1 LGAAGTPVW
10 QAPAAS
16 QIDPTSTHDGVS
28 AMKTRRVIGSL
39 LLAFL
44 LLGAILRAK
53 GPISLGSTLYRR
65 FLPLIARSYA
75 KPESCLPRYGQPEFL
90 LVVNKAFEP
99 HMTTGDF
106 NGDGWDDIMLLHMDF
121 PGHRAFPMDVLLN
134 DGRGSL
140 RLGTQEVFLGPVP
153 EVNAPAAR
161 MEVADFN
168 GDGVDD
174 FFVADG
180 GLDAPPF
187 PGGQNKLVL
196 SAPGGKLVD
205 ATSQLPQQPTFTHN
219 AAAADVDGDGDVDLF
234 LANTWTS
241 NDPKIGPQILLNDGQ
256 GRFTIAQGRLPPYI
270 TDLQQTFWSCG
281 KFTDVNGDRSPD
293 LILGDTGDYE
303 NEATVL
309 LNNGAGFFSPLS
321 SAMPTKPWSKTDHL
335 YDIQPAYIDGD
346 AKIDL
351 FLAYT
356 RYDYRGQY
364 IQVCINRGD
373 GTFRDETA
381 QRLPQA
387 DNYRPWIFDLLLRD
401 MDLDGDQDLIARYWT
416 DWDPDPLL
424 YLNDGAGHYQ
434 QYPLELDMW
443 LYHTFLD
450 VDNDQRLDLA
460 FSTYA
465 QTPPEEIY
473 LIRNLGCP

>member
-1 LGAAGTPVW
+1 MRTRLCRPLALAAALALTVGAGSG
-10 QAPAAS
+10 AS
-16 QIDPTSTHDGVS
+16 RPGS
-28 AMKTRRVIGSL
+28 AVHRQ
-39 LLAFL
+39 
-44 LLGAILRAK
+44 
-53 GPISLGSTLYRR
+53 
-65 FLPLIARSYA
+65 FLPLVDRSWSR
-75 KPESCLPRYGQPEFL
+75 PQSCLPRFGAPE
-90 LVVNKAFEP
+90 LVCTVDKAFEP

-121 PGHRAFPMDVLLN
+121 PGHQAFAMDVLLN
-134 DGRGSL
+134 DGPGSL
-140 RLGTQEVFLGPVP
+140 RLATQDAFLGHVP
-153 EVNAPAAR
+153 QVNAPAAR

-174 FFVADG
+174 FFVPDG

-205 ATSQLPQQPTFTHN
+205 ATGQLPQQPTFTHN

-234 LANTWTS
+234 LANNWTW
-241 NDPKIGPQILLNDGQ
+241 NDPVIGPQILLNDGQ
-256 GRFTIAQGRLPPYI
+256 GRFTIGQGRLPPYI

-281 KFTDVNGDRSPD
+281 KFADVNGDGSPD
-293 LILGDTGDYE
+293 LLLGDTGDYE

-309 LNNGAGFFSPLS
+309 LNNGAGFFSPLPN
-321 SAMPTKPWSKTDHL
+321 ALPAKPWSKTDHL
-335 YDIQPAYIDGD
+335 YDFQPAYIDGD
-346 AKIDL
+346 AHIDL

-381 QRLPQA
+381 LRLPQA
-387 DNYRPWIFDLLLRD
+387 DNYDPWIFDLLLRD
-401 MDLDGDQDLIARYWT
+401 MDLDGDEDLIARHWT
-416 DWDPDPLL
+416 DSDPDPLL
-424 YLNDGAGHYQ
+424 YLNDGAGHYVL
-434 QYPLELDMW
+434 YPLDLDMW

-465 QTPPEEIY
+465 FAPPEEIY
-473 LIRNLGCP
+473 LIRNLGCQ